1 MIQNLGFV
9 LRCKQLKYLLAVDFF
24 TGGPNE
30 IYFSLRS
37 WKTQFQSQEIFPL
50 VTRVAG
56 LSTRIFSDNDDV
68 PPLLHQYGS
77 HWPHAVVELLKCGL
91 CARGMELKFNF
102 N

>member
-9 LRCKQLKYLLAVDFF
+9 LRCKQHKYLLAINFF

-30 IYFSLRS
+30 IYYSLRS
-37 WKTQFQSQEIFPL
+37 WKTQFQSQEIFSL

-56 LSTRIFSDNDDV
+56 LFTRIFSDNDDV
-68 PPLLHQYGS
+68 PPLLRKYGS
-77 HWPHAVVELLKCGL
+77 HWPQVMVELLKCGS